1 MKKIK
6 RALISVSDKE
16 NILDL
21 AKVLIDYN
29 VEIISTGGSA
39 KLLKDNSIKV
49 IEVSEYTNFPEML
62 DGRVKTLHPKIH
74 GGILANRNI
83 KNHLETLKQNDI
95 NEIDL
100 VVVNLYPFQQAIK
113 KESCTLDEAIENIDI
128 GGPTM
133 IRAAAKNFQS
143 VAVLTDPN
151 DYSEFIKKMNVNQ
164 GSLDVESRLMLA
176 KKAFLH
182 TAQYDGAIS
191 SYLSKGN
198 QLLPNVLTK
207 VLEKTMDMRY
217 GENPHQVAAFYKEN
231 EYLPGALSNFSQLQG
246 KELSFNNLND
256 SDNAWECVK
265 SFDEPSCVIVKHANP
280 CGVCSAAN
288 VSDAYKGAFLTDPI
302 SAFGGII
309 AFNKELDSKTASL
322 IINQFAEVIIAP
334 NFTDEALSIFKTKPN
349 IRLLRIPTEKVA
361 GQLYFKKIGGGWLV
375 QTADDHELDINQCE
389 VVTKLKPDM
398 ENLLDLKFA
407 WQVAQYV
414 KSNAI
419 VFCKNKKTICV
430 GAGQMSRV
438 DSTKIAA
445 IKAEN
450 AGLNLK
456 NSVVASDAFFPFRD
470 GIDVLASYGAKY
482 VIQPGGSLK
491 DNEVIQ
497 AANEHG
503 LVMLFTK
510 IRHFKH

>member
-164 GSLDVESRLMLA
+164 GSLDVESRFMLA

-349 IRLLRIPTEKVA
+349 IRLLRIPTERVE
-361 GQLYFKKIGGGWLV
+361 GQLDFKKIGGGWLV
-375 QTADDHELDINQCE
+375 QTADDHVLDINQCE

-419 VFCKNKKTICV
+419 VFCKNKKTIGV

-482 VIQPGGSLK
+482 VIQPGGSIK

>member
-83 KNHLETLKQNDI
+83 KNHLETIKQNDI

-164 GSLDVESRLMLA
+164 GSLDVESRFMLA

-361 GQLYFKKIGGGWLV
+361 GQLDFKKIGGGWLV

-398 ENLLDLKFA
+398 EHLLDLKFA

-419 VFCKNKKTICV
+419 VFCKNKKTIGV

>member
-1 MKKIK
+1 
-6 RALISVSDKE
+6 
-16 NILDL
+16 
-21 AKVLIDYN
+21 
-29 VEIISTGGSA
+29 
-39 KLLKDNSIKV
+39 
-49 IEVSEYTNFPEML
+49 
-62 DGRVKTLHPKIH
+62 
-74 GGILANRNI
+74 
-83 KNHLETLKQNDI
+83 
-95 NEIDL
+95 
-100 VVVNLYPFQQAIK
+100 
-113 KESCTLDEAIENIDI
+113 
-128 GGPTM
+128 
-133 IRAAAKNFQS
+133 
-143 VAVLTDPN
+143 
-151 DYSEFIKKMNVNQ
+151 
-164 GSLDVESRLMLA
+164 
-176 KKAFLH
+176 
-182 TAQYDGAIS
+182 
-191 SYLSKGN
+191 
-198 QLLPNVLTK
+198 
-207 VLEKTMDMRY
+207 MDMRY

-349 IRLLRIPTEKVA
+349 IRLLRIPTERVE
-361 GQLYFKKIGGGWLV
+361 GQLDFKKIGGGWLV

>member
-164 GSLDVESRLMLA
+164 GSLDVESRFMLA

-361 GQLYFKKIGGGWLV
+361 GQLDFKKIGGGWLV

-419 VFCKNKKTICV
+419 VFCKNKKTIGV

>member
-164 GSLDVESRLMLA
+164 GALDVESRFMLA

-288 VSDAYKGAFLTDPI
+288 VIDAYKGAFLTDPT

-361 GQLYFKKIGGGWLV
+361 GQLDFKKIGGGWLV

-419 VFCKNKKTICV
+419 VFCKNKKTIGV

>member
-164 GSLDVESRLMLA
+164 GSLDVESRFMLA

-217 GENPHQVAAFYKEN
+217 GENPH
-231 EYLPGALSNFSQLQG
+231 
-246 KELSFNNLND
+246 
-256 SDNAWECVK
+256 
-265 SFDEPSCVIVKHANP
+265 
-280 CGVCSAAN
+280 
-288 VSDAYKGAFLTDPI
+288 
-302 SAFGGII
+302 
-309 AFNKELDSKTASL
+309 
-322 IINQFAEVIIAP
+322 
-334 NFTDEALSIFKTKPN
+334 
-349 IRLLRIPTEKVA
+349 
-361 GQLYFKKIGGGWLV
+361 
-375 QTADDHELDINQCE
+375 
-389 VVTKLKPDM
+389 
-398 ENLLDLKFA
+398 
-407 WQVAQYV
+407 
-414 KSNAI
+414 
-419 VFCKNKKTICV
+419 
-430 GAGQMSRV
+430 
-438 DSTKIAA
+438 
-445 IKAEN
+445 
-450 AGLNLK
+450 
-456 NSVVASDAFFPFRD
+456 
-470 GIDVLASYGAKY
+470 
-482 VIQPGGSLK
+482 
-491 DNEVIQ
+491 
-497 AANEHG
+497 
-503 LVMLFTK
+503 
-510 IRHFKH
+510 

>member
-6 RALISVSDKE
+6 RALISVCDKE

-164 GSLDVESRLMLA
+164 GSLDVESRFMLA

-349 IRLLRIPTEKVA
+349 IRLLRIPTEKVV
-361 GQLYFKKIGGGWLV
+361 GQLDFKKIGGGWLV

-419 VFCKNKKTICV
+419 VFCKNKKTIGV

>member
-164 GSLDVESRLMLA
+164 GSLDVESRFMLA

-280 CGVCSAAN
+280 CGVCSGAN
-288 VSDAYKGAFLTDPI
+288 VIDAYKGAFLTDPT

-361 GQLYFKKIGGGWLV
+361 GQLDFKKIGGGWLV

-419 VFCKNKKTICV
+419 VFCKNKKTIGV